1 MSDKLLKELE
11 QYSDQLIRSG
21 ISGED
26 YMIKIPVKI
35 FGLLYKTPEDSFTE
49 KVKTKIKELREL
61 SDFYK
66 NKASK
71 YVMTKEE
78 LESEFGGYSLKY
90 IGSFFKS
97 DTINK
102 EIYYNND

>member
-1 MSDKLLKELE
+1 MKLKELE

-49 KVKTKIKELREL
+49 KVKTKIKELQEL
-61 SDFYK
+61 SDLYK

-71 YVMTKEE
+71 YVVTKEE
-78 LESEFGGYSLKY
+78 LESEY
-90 IGSFFKS
+90 GSFTLGS
-97 DTINK
+97 YQEK
-102 EIYYNND
+102 EMRYNEQILLLEWVLKEC